1 MRWVA
6 DNQLRGAAV
15 PDFGGLPNPPSY
27 EKINIDCHVAPF
39 D

>member
-15 PDFGGLPNPPSY
+15 PDFGGPNPPSY
-27 EKINIDCHVAPF
+27 EKINIDCHVAPS